1 MVYIMAS
8 QVSAGLQIALQDL
21 REGGFS
27 FESGIVIGMPVLLG
41 NIVAFLPAQV
51 LDSVPMMLQPI
62 LGNGF
67 VSGVVGAM
75 FLEHLIFRNHSSLR
89 E

>member
-21 REGGFS
+21 REVDFS

-41 NIVAFLPAQV
+41 NIVAFLPAQI
-51 LDSVPMMLQPI
+51 LDSVPMMLQPV

-67 VSGVVGAM
+67 VSGIFGAM
-75 FLEHLIFRNHSSLR
+75 FLEHLVFKKQTLFRK
-89 E
+89 